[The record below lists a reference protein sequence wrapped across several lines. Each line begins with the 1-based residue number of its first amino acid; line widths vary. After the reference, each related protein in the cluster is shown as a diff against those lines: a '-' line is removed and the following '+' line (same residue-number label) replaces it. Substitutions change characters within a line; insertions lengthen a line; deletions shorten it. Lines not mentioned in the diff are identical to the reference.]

1 MVEEGARVLVIC
13 WAGVSRSA
21 TLVLAFLMQYRKMT
35 LRGAVR
41 QLKLVRNIQPN
52 RGFLVQLVRFE
63 EELRSEN

>member
-1 MVEEGARVLVIC
+1 MEEGARVLVIC

-63 EELRSEN
+63 EELKSDN